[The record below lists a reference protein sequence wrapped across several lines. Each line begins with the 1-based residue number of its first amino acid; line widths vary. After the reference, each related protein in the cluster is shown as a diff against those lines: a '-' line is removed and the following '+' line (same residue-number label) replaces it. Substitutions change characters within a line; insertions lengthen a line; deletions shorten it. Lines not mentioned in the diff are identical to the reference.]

1 LWSEMYNTDLG
12 FACNCFLKKHSIN

>member
-1 LWSEMYNTDLG
+1 LWSEMYNTDLE